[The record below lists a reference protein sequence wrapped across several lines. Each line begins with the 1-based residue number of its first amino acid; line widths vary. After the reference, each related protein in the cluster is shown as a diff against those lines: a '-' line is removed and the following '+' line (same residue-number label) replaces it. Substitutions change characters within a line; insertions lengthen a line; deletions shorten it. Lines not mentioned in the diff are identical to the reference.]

1 MPTWVEMHRE
11 QVAAVDQAAVNQAAV
26 DQAVAVEMAVKIGA

>member
-1 MPTWVEMHRE
+1 MPTWMEMHRE
-11 QVAAVDQAAVNQAAV
+11 QVAAVDQAAV